1 MEHNLWAHI
10 TASVS
15 SQRQGQGAW
24 LNDVSKESIQ
34 IRLRYCN
41 NKDTILI
48 AETKIIK

>member
-1 MEHNLWAHI
+1 MEHSLCAHV
-10 TASVS
+10 TASLS
-15 SQRQGQGAW
+15 SQRQGRGAW

-41 NKDTILI
+41 SKDTILI